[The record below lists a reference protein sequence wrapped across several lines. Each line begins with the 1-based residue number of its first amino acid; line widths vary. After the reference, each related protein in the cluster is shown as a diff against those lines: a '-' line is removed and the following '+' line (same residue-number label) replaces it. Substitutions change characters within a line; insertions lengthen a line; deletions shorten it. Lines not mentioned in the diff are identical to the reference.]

1 MITKSRLNLF
11 VWLQKSWG
19 SSQWGS
25 CPGCLAS
32 KRCKTSGRSRG
43 SFSFYVRG
51 NWWSSKPDGKSA
63 MLIAISRMD
72 PVCLS
77 WGQVWCCLF
86 WCQALRGELLGGVW
100 ECGIRR
106 KEGLLFGAVCY
117 WMFCGNQHVNI
128 LRTMQKWEGF
138 KYVQQSWSGRV
149 VMWSFSAKIFI
160 SF

>member
-1 MITKSRLNLF
+1 MPGMITKSRLNLF

-32 KRCKTSGRSRG
+32 KRCKTSGRNRG

-51 NWWSSKPDGKSA
+51 NWWSSEPDGKSA

-86 WCQALRGELLGGVW
+86 WCQALRGELLAGGVGVWNKEERRVAVWGCLLLNVLW
-100 ECGIRR
+100 EPACEHFMNYAEVRGLQIRAAVMEWTCG
-106 KEGLLFGAVCY
+106 
-117 WMFCGNQHVNI
+117 HVK
-128 LRTMQKWEGF
+128 LQC
-138 KYVQQSWSGRV
+138 
-149 VMWSFSAKIFI
+149 
-160 SF
+160 